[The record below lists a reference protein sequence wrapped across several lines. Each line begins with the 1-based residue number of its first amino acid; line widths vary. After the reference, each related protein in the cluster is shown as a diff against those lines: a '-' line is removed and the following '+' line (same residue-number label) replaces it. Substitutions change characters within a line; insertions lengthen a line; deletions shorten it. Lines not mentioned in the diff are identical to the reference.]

1 MTHQA
6 SHRRLKLF
14 AAGVQNLLDIVE
26 CGLGRPQIVDI
37 GRKAKRRQVETC
49 GSDTMS
55 KATQVLRN
63 SLILLAWG
71 AAIPAAAWSA
81 ETLAPGTSAPP
92 ESKVHFSVPFQASNG
107 HVLDLKAPDIR
118 NVMTA
123 DELAAATAMPSDGFE
138 TIGPET
144 VAVHGVPQPVYVPSG
159 FAALY
164 WAAIHPLSAWRILA
178 PVQ

>member
-1 MTHQA
+1 M
-6 SHRRLKLF
+6 
-14 AAGVQNLLDIVE
+14 
-26 CGLGRPQIVDI
+26 
-37 GRKAKRRQVETC
+37 
-49 GSDTMS
+49 MS
-55 KATQVLRN
+55 KVTQALRN

-71 AAIPAAAWSA
+71 AAIPAAWSA

-92 ESKVHFSVPFQASNG
+92 EPKVHFSVPFRASEA

-118 NVMTA
+118 DVMA
-123 DELAAATAMPSDGFE
+123 PDALAAATELPPDEFE
-138 TIGPET
+138 IIGPDT
-144 VAVHGVPQPVYVPSG
+144 VAVHGAPQPVYVPSG

>member
-1 MTHQA
+1 M
-6 SHRRLKLF
+6 
-14 AAGVQNLLDIVE
+14 
-26 CGLGRPQIVDI
+26 
-37 GRKAKRRQVETC
+37 
-49 GSDTMS
+49 MS
-55 KATQVLRN
+55 KATRVVRN

-92 ESKVHFSVPFQASNG
+92 EPKVQFSVPFQASDA
-107 HVLDLKAPDIR
+107 HVLNLKAPDIR
-118 NVMTA
+118 DVMTA
-123 DELAAATAMPSDGFE
+123 DELAAATVMPPDE
-138 TIGPET
+138 LEIVGPET
-144 VAVHGVPQPVYVPSG
+144 VAVHGAPLPVYVPSG